1 MEHVVKLGAR
11 GKHHVNSNRVNE
23 LDDAIR
29 PKEARLELA
38 IGHFRRR
45 CWGTMMEMQ
54 QHPIA
59 HCIGNQPVELIVV
72 LLLDRLSLLQAV
84 RTSGRNSTRSAMV
97 WAIATM

>member
-1 MEHVVKLGAR
+1 
-11 GKHHVNSNRVNE
+11 
-23 LDDAIR
+23 
-29 PKEARLELA
+29 
-38 IGHFRRR
+38 
-45 CWGTMMEMQ
+45 MQ

-84 RTSGRNSTRSAMV
+84 WTSGRNSTRSAMV